1 MKMSFSISNRTS
13 DNNNGDKKASN
24 NPHYIPRQIRI
35 GKRMLDLIMAI
46 TLLLLT
52 LPLWPLIMLA
62 IKLSSKGPVFFV
74 QQRIGAANAEQFSL
88 FNMVKFRTM
97 VSDAEKGCGPVWASK
112 NDPRITPVGLFLR
125 KTRLDELPQL
135 INVLKGEM
143 SMIGPRPER
152 AGIMA
157 KLEDE
162 IPLFNERMYG
172 VLPGITGLAQVYQ
185 GYDETIEDS
194 RNKLGYD
201 LAYAVSLSDTLN
213 WLRMDLH
220 IALKTVSVVLLG
232 RGQ

>member
-1 MKMSFSISNRTS
+1 MKTLLTSNKSSHQKNTDQS
-13 DNNNGDKKASN
+13 DETL
-24 NPHYIPRQIRI
+24 HYIPRQVRI
-35 GKRMLDLIMAI
+35 AKRVADLVMAI
-46 TLLLLT
+46 TLLLMT

-62 IKLSSKGPVFFV
+62 IKLNSKGPVFFV
-74 QQRIGAANAEQFSL
+74 QQRIGAADAQQFSL
-88 FNMVKFRTM
+88 FNMIKFRTM
-97 VSDAEKGCGPVWASK
+97 VSDAEKGSGPVWASK
-112 NDPRITPVGLFLR
+112 NDPRITSVGLFLR

-201 LAYAVSLSDTLN
+201 LAYAVSLSDAMN

-220 IALKTVSVVLLG
+220 ITLKTIAVVVMG